1 MSTKEIIILVSFLCA
16 LAFVLGVL
24 ASEFFRYLKQKFF
37 PREKLRTKRIL
48 KDAKSGVISLN
59 STTKHVRFKLSKKSR
74 YINGC
79 ECKIYSLNSGLL
91 DITVVYKFYEDDIM
105 EDYLHVSMPSYID
118 CDVDVYLTPE
128 GCLFPEYIIKSVS
141 LNSETFWVNEEVAH
155 EDNAYKLLANSLQ

>member
-16 LAFVLGVL
+16 LTFVLGIL

-91 DITVVYKFYEDDIM
+91 DITMVCKFYEDDIM
-105 EDYLHVSMPSYID
+105 EDYLPVSMPSYID
-118 CDVDVYLTPE
+118 CVVDVYLTPD

-141 LNSETFWVNEEVAH
+141 LNDETFWVNEEVVH

>member
-1 MSTKEIIILVSFLCA
+1 MSTKEIIILASLLCA
-16 LAFVLGVL
+16 LTFVLGVL
-24 ASEFFRYLKQKFF
+24 ISEFFRYIKQKFF

-48 KDAKSGVISLN
+48 KEAKSGAISLH
-59 STTKHVRFKLSKKSR
+59 SVTKHVRFKLCKESR

-79 ECKIYSLNSGLL
+79 ECKIYSLNSELL
-91 DITVVYKFYEDDIM
+91 DITVVFKFYEEDIL

-118 CDVDVYLTPE
+118 CDVDAYFTPA

-141 LNSETFWVNEEVAH
+141 LNGEIFWVNEEVAH